1 MAVKRG
7 RNKEMSEENKA
18 LLAAVQKVTSI
29 QKGTNLTDRQSH
41 CRFFNGYVV
50 ATNDIVIYG
59 VPVTGLS
66 VECCPHSK
74 TLVAALERC
83 QGEITFVLEG
93 SVLTVKSGKIR
104 VPVPCLDGSTLADL
118 QPDGRQGDASPALAK
133 ALGQAAGLV
142 LETASNLMCRA
153 VFMGPGTVEAIHDA
167 KAAIQIWHGVS
178 PLPNIAMPKD
188 SAVAISK
195 NDSPLVALGLSN
207 GTATFWFEDNSYLR
221 TCLYDVKGP
230 DFDKLFECKVMD
242 EPKKL
247 ESEFFEA
254 IKTMMPFSK
263 VTLDEASTEAVCF
276 EDGKVWAGRHAHS
289 DVASIDYQDSPVTD
303 GVFNGN
309 YILMFEK
316 FAQTVVHDQ
325 YNCKLYFAGESIRGV
340 LMGMRAN

>member
-1 MAVKRG
+1 MAAKRS
-7 RNKEMSEENKA
+7 RKKEMSEENRA

-29 QKGTNLTDRQSH
+29 QKGTNLSDRQSH

-50 ATNDIVIYG
+50 ATNDVIIYG
-59 VPVTGLS
+59 IPITGLS

-83 QGEITFVLEG
+83 DGEITFVLEG

-104 VPVPCLDGSTLADL
+104 VPVPCLDASTLVDL
-118 QPDGRQGDASPALAK
+118 QPDSRQGDAGPALAT
-133 ALGQAAGLV
+133 ALGQAASLV
-142 LETASNLMCRA
+142 LETAANLMCRA
-153 VFMGPGTVEAIHDA
+153 VFMGPGTVEGIHDS

-230 DFDKLFECKVMD
+230 DFDKLFDCKVMD
-242 EPKKL
+242 APKAI
-247 ESEFFEA
+247 ESDFFDA

-263 VTLDEASTEAVCF
+263 VTLDPSSTEAVCF
-276 EDGKVWAGRHAHS
+276 GDGKVWAGRHAHS
-289 DVASIDYQDSPVTD
+289 DVASIDYPNSPID
-303 GVFNGN
+303 EGVFNGN

-316 FAQTVVHDQ
+316 FAETVVHDQ
-325 YNCKLYFAGESIRGV
+325 YNCKLYFAGGPIRGV
-340 LMGMRAN
+340 IIGMRTN